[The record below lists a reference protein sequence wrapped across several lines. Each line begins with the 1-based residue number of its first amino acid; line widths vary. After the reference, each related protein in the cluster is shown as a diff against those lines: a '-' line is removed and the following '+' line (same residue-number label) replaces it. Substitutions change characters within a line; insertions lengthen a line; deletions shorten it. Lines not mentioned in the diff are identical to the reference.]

1 MTGNVNPDAHR
12 QLAITYNQ
20 LAIELYAARDYA
32 KALTVY
38 DMALEHDPKSSSTYV
53 NRGDCHRDMQE
64 VALALQDYLKAH
76 DLDANDKEINIRIS
90 TLYDAR
96 GLTYFDRGLL
106 FEAEKEFT
114 LAIKY
119 LPNVTHYYLHRATA
133 SYERGNQIQAVRDY
147 KRVVEL
153 DPSDQQ
159 VWARLACF
167 GDVSS
172 FEHDAQKA
180 TKEKSQA
187 GATRSTSSL
196 AGKKEA
202 GKFLTRK
209 PERDKSPT
217 RRSGQEHAYFSD
229 LADKKSTAISGF
241 RTQLAYKTGLR
252 LDTSGVD
259 NKYRDKKTGLPASG
273 VKPLDNPYPTPSLR

>member
-133 SYERGNQIQAVRDY
+133 SYERGNQIQVLHTRHR
-147 KRVVEL
+147 KLGTCLKLILEFWGRITPTVIPIHRKNVGISTKSLSREVV
-153 DPSDQQ
+153 
-159 VWARLACF
+159 F
-167 GDVSS
+167 
-172 FEHDAQKA
+172 
-180 TKEKSQA
+180 
-187 GATRSTSSL
+187 
-196 AGKKEA
+196 
-202 GKFLTRK
+202 
-209 PERDKSPT
+209 
-217 RRSGQEHAYFSD
+217 
-229 LADKKSTAISGF
+229 
-241 RTQLAYKTGLR
+241 
-252 LDTSGVD
+252 
-259 NKYRDKKTGLPASG
+259 
-273 VKPLDNPYPTPSLR
+273 